1 MNKQI
6 RELEDNLVNTLNAS
20 QVPIECK
27 RVILE
32 NLMMKCEIKSF
43 ESALSETITEKG
55 ELDNGT
61 ELD

>member
-6 RELEDNLVNTLNAS
+6 RELEDNLVAVINAS
-20 QVPIECK
+20 QVPYECK
-27 RVILE
+27 RVVLE
-32 NLMMKCEIKSF
+32 NLMIKCELKAF
-43 ESALSETITEKG
+43 EEMATETITEKG

>member
-6 RELEDNLVNTLNAS
+6 RELEDNLVAVINAS
-20 QVPIECK
+20 QVPYECK
-27 RVILE
+27 RVVLE
-32 NLMMKCEIKSF
+32 NLMIKCELKAI
-43 ESALSETITEKG
+43 EETATETVTEKG